1 MHYIPN
7 DSLEEDI
14 LKRMGLSS
22 IDDLFSDIPES
33 LRLKELNIPD
43 GLSELEVMREFNEMM
58 DGSICSSSILS
69 FLGGGCYDHYI
80 PALSGHI
87 LSRSELYTSYTP
99 YQPELSQGMLQS
111 LFEYQSLMGDLLEMD
126 AVNSSMYDW
135 ATAISESVLM
145 SARVSRKKIF
155 LIPEM
160 MSRDKVCVVENY
172 VKGAKIEI
180 QRIPFNRK
188 KGTVDEAQLE
198 KMITPDIAGVY
209 LENPNMMG
217 LFEPVITRVKDMLGP
232 RQMLVV
238 GINPLSLGMVSPPG
252 RYGADIVVGD
262 AQPVGLHMNYGGPT
276 AGIFASTMDIVR
288 KMPGRIIGLTKDNE
302 GNMAF
307 CMTLSTREQHIRRE
321 RATSNI
327 CTNEALSAISVAIHL
342 ATLGKN
348 GMKELSLQVASRA
361 RHLSERIDHL
371 EGFTSPAYKGHFFNE
386 FPVRCDVD
394 VQALL
399 DEGKK
404 REVLIGINMCPE
416 IECMDK
422 IFTIST
428 TEMHTMED
436 YDILLKV
443 LKESREVLL

>member
-33 LRLKELNIPD
+33 LRLKRLNIPE
-43 GLSELEVMREFNEMM
+43 GISELEVMREFNEMM
-58 DGSICSSSILS
+58 NGSTCSSSILS

-111 LFEYQSLMGDLLEMD
+111 LFEYQSLMGDLLKMD

-155 LIPEM
+155 LLPEII
-160 MSRDKVCVVENY
+160 SRDKIGVVENY
-172 VKGAKIEI
+172 VRGANIDIK
-180 QRIPFNRK
+180 RIPFNRET
-188 KGTVDEAQLE
+188 GTTDETELE
-198 KMITPDIAGVY
+198 RMITPDIAGVY

-217 LFEPVITRVKDMLGP
+217 LFEPVITRVKSLLGP

-252 RYGADIVVGD
+252 SYGADIVVGD

-288 KMPGRIIGLTKDNE
+288 KMPGRIIGLTKDAE

-348 GMKELSLQVASRA
+348 GLRELSIQVASRA
-361 RHLSERIDHL
+361 RNLAERIDLL
-371 EGFTSPAYKGHFFNE
+371 EGFDAPAYGGHFFNE

-394 VQALL
+394 VQSLL

-404 REVLIGINMCPE
+404 RGVLIGINMCPE
-416 IECMDK
+416 IECTDK

-436 YDILLKV
+436 YDQLLKI
-443 LKESREVLL
+443 LKESREVLQ

>member
-14 LKRMGLSS
+14 LKKMGLSS

-33 LRLKELNIPD
+33 LRLKCLKLPE
-43 GLSELEVMREFNEMM
+43 GRSELEVMREFNEMM
-58 DGSICSSSILS
+58 DGSTCSSGILS

-111 LFEYQSLMGDLLEMD
+111 LFEYQSLMSDLLEMD

-155 LIPEM
+155 LIPEL
-160 MSRDKVCVVENY
+160 MSRDKICVVENY
-172 VKGAKIEI
+172 VKGAGIEI
-180 QRIPFNRK
+180 QKIPFNSGS
-188 KGTVDEAQLE
+188 GTIDEGEL
-198 KMITPDIAGVY
+198 KRMITPEIAGIY
-209 LENPNMMG
+209 IENPNMMG
-217 LFEPVITRVKDMLGP
+217 LFEPVVTRVKEMLGP

-238 GINPLSLGMVSPPG
+238 GINPLSLGVVSPPG
-252 RYGADIVVGD
+252 KYGADIVVGD

-288 KMPGRIIGLTKDNE
+288 KMPGRIIGLTRDKE
-302 GNMAF
+302 GNRAF

-348 GMKELSLQVASRA
+348 GLRELSLQVASRA
-361 RHLSERIDHL
+361 RYLAERIDGL
-371 EGFTSPAYKGHFFNE
+371 EGFTAPAYGEHFFNE

-394 VQALL
+394 IQALV
-399 DEGKK
+399 DEGK
-404 REVLIGINMCPE
+404 RRGILIGINMCPE
-416 IECMDK
+416 IECTDE
-422 IFTIST
+422 ILTIST

-443 LKESREVLL
+443 LRESREVLL